1 VDESIKN
8 PSRKKRI
15 KVLMKKTQ
23 KMKGEQIKD
32 RMLLLFELERELDDK
47 YIYKGNK
54 CNKVFA

>member
-1 VDESIKN
+1 
-8 PSRKKRI
+8 
-15 KVLMKKTQ
+15 MKKTQ